1 MLRVGLTG
9 GVACGKTTVAE
20 MLRRRGAHV
29 IYADEIAHQLM
40 APGQPVYQE
49 VVKRFGAGVL
59 QADGHIDRAKL
70 AEAAFGA
77 GRVKELNLIVH
88 PPVIARQEQWM
99 AEVGRKDAHA
109 IAVVEAALILEA
121 GVGRRFDKLVVV
133 TCKPEQKAARYAARH
148 KISEEAARAEVA
160 RRSAAQIADAEK
172 AAAASFLIDNSG
184 SREQTEQQVEKL
196 FAELQR
202 LAQQG

>member
-20 MLRRRGAHV
+20 MLRARGAHI
-29 IYADEIAHQLM
+29 IYADQIAHQLM
-40 APGQPVYQE
+40 TPGQPVYQE
-49 VVKRFGAGVL
+49 VVKRFGAGIL
-59 QADGHIDRAKL
+59 QPDGQVDRARL

-77 GRVKELNLIVH
+77 GRIQELNRIVH

-99 AEVGRKDAHA
+99 AEVGKKDAHA

-133 TCKPEQKAARYAARH
+133 TCRPEQKAVRYAARH
-148 KISEEAARAEVA
+148 KISEAAARAEVE
-160 RRSAAQIADAEK
+160 RRSAAQFPDAEK
-172 AAAASFLIDNSG
+172 AASAHYLIDNSG
-184 SREQTEQQVEKL
+184 SREETERQVEKV
-196 FAELQR
+196 FAALQQ
-202 LAQQG
+202 LARAS

>member
-20 MLRRRGAHV
+20 MLRRRGAHI

-40 APGQPVYQE
+40 SSGQPVYKE
-49 VVKRFGAGVL
+49 VVKRFGSGVL
-59 QADGHIDRAKL
+59 QADGQIDRAKL

-77 GRVKELNLIVH
+77 GRIKELNMIVH

-99 AEVGRKDAHA
+99 AEVGQKEPHA

-121 GVGRRFDKLVVV
+121 GVGRRFEKLVVV
-133 TCKPEQKAARYAARH
+133 ACQPEQKAARYAARH
-148 KISEEAARAEVA
+148 GISLEAAQAEVA
-160 RRSAAQIADAEK
+160 RRSAAQLPDSEK
-172 AAAASFLIDNSG
+172 AAAANFLIDNSS
-184 SREQTEQQVEKL
+184 SREETERQVENV
-196 FAELQR
+196 FAELQK
-202 LAQQG
+202 LARSS